1 MPAALQTCIANSEVD
16 GPGRP
21 PGAFTL
27 EQPKLALR
35 FSRSFALLKLESS
48 SELEKWGLEGG
59 ERKSRCEARRSALH
73 PGSVS

>member
-1 MPAALQTCIANSEVD
+1 MPAALQTCIANSEVE
-16 GPGRP
+16 GHGRP

-59 ERKSRCEARRSALH
+59 
-73 PGSVS
+73 